1 MLSHKRLGGLA
12 GAAAACLLL
21 AACSGGGGG
30 GGSSSAAAP
39 PQIFATLISFPTGA
53 VPPGFVPDGFNTGAA
68 VEVLDNSGSAPIAN
82 ASVSI
87 NGTPLAYSAANQGY
101 EGNIVVAPGSTVT
114 LSVTA
119 GGATY
124 TASGTQFT
132 SYPAISAPL
141 PAATWVSSATNVV
154 AWSGGAPSANSAY
167 ALGVLDSTDPA
178 NQLVWPS
185 GNTLQVVPSS
195 TTSFS
200 INPNSLTVGNRLVI
214 VGIATIVDVPN
225 AAPHSGI
232 VLTGF
237 NYVPISVTDNT
248 AAALLYIAVTPQS
261 QTIVKGT
268 TRQFTATGTYSDY
281 STRDLTTQ
289 VTWTSSDTSK
299 ATINAAGLATGTD
312 VGSVTITA
320 TLGSIFGST
329 SVNVVTLSSIQV
341 TPQSATIVKG
351 RTKQFTATGT
361 YSDNSTR
368 DLTTQVTWI
377 SSDTS
382 RATISATGLATGID
396 FGSATITAASGS
408 IFGSALLD
416 IFLPNPSPPPPLN
429 QSVTYQIDYAH
440 SGRAV
445 FGNPLTF
452 PATPTWS
459 VTLDGAVSYPLIA
472 DGKVFVTTSG
482 GGNSYGTT
490 LYALDKQTGSVVWG
504 PVAIS
509 GTYFWSSHAYDH
521 GKVFVVNFDGLLR
534 SFDAATGQA
543 GWSTK
548 LPGQYAFSSPPTAVD
563 GIVYVGGAGSG
574 GTLYAVDESNGN
586 VIWTAAVANGDDS
599 SPTVSSDG
607 VFVSYPC
614 QVYKFDLS
622 GSPLWHYSGGCS
634 GGGGRTSVYA
644 NGLLYVR
651 DWTTPVGQV
660 FNAATGAQAGSF
672 NAAFGAPIPAFSTQT
687 GFFQSG
693 GTLQGVDLS
702 SHGVLWS
709 FAGDGHIVSAPIVID
724 DVVIV
729 GSSSGNVYAVDAAS
743 GSQITWSANAGA
755 AIAGPDEQNVS
766 QPLTGF
772 GAGEGYLIV
781 PAGNK
786 LTAWHISGP

>member
-1 MLSHKRLGGLA
+1 MCQEHCVRWYYAVRTASGVRARFSGGVVRHRLRPGRELMLSHKRLGGLA

-87 NGTPLAYSAANQGY
+87 NGTPLAYSGANQGY

-261 QTIVKGT
+261 QTIVKGR
-268 TRQFTATGTYSDY
+268 TR
-281 STRDLTTQ
+281 
-289 VTWTSSDTSK
+289 
-299 ATINAAGLATGTD
+299 
-312 VGSVTITA
+312 
-320 TLGSIFGST
+320 
-329 SVNVVTLSSIQV
+329 
-341 TPQSATIVKG
+341 
-351 RTKQFTATGT
+351 QFTATGT

-490 LYALDKQTGSVVWG
+490 LYALDKQTGSVVCG

-651 DWTTPVGQV
+651 DWTTPVGHV

-702 SHGVLWS
+702 SHRVLWS

-755 AIAGPDEQNVS
+755 AIARPDEQNVS
-766 QPLTGF
+766 QALTGF
-772 GAGEGYLIV
+772 GASEGNLIV